1 MCLYYIFPYDR
12 ELLVLIIKLMTT
24 ADNDDYNDDYHEII
38 ICQMK
43 ARIQKLKNLGR

>member
-12 ELLVLIIKLMTT
+12 ELLVLIIKWMTT
-24 ADNDDYNDDYHEII
+24 ADNDDYHETI